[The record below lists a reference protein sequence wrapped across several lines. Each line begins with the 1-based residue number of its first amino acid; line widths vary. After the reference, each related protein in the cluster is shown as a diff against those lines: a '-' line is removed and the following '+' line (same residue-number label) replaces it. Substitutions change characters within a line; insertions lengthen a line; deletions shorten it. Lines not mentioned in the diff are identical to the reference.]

1 MLMLE
6 MDRKNYMKHKGKHN
20 GNSNNNNDLQQTLAT
35 IIQITNDNNIS
46 MSEACNTVTKRIC
59 KSMTVTKNLP

>member
-20 GNSNNNNDLQQTLAT
+20 GNSNNNNDLFFFF
-35 IIQITNDNNIS
+35 
-46 MSEACNTVTKRIC
+46 NTTH
-59 KSMTVTKNLP
+59 TVEIFLEI

>member
-1 MLMLE
+1 MLE

-35 IIQITNDNNIS
+35 IIKITNDNNIS

>member
-1 MLMLE
+1 MLE

-46 MSEACNTVTKRIC
+46 MSEAFNTVTKRIC